1 MRTAT
6 KPITQ
11 SMAFILWLVCA
22 TGLVAQQH
30 PTVDWKVSIA
40 ELETRLARLGGEG
53 GSAVD
58 TWAADA
64 ELLRTSIRDFTT
76 AHPEIQITLPD
87 PLPSHP
93 SVSDAARYFA
103 ALKDA
108 VDTVIKQ
115 SPGTPFNLG
124 LVSVNVSASVS
135 APSPV
140 ADSMDQEGIQNR
152 NTDNVAKALDLLTGV
167 SIQHIATNRN
177 EAGIMVRG
185 FSTRGQIPFYLDGIP
200 ISVPYDGYV
209 DFNRFLTS
217 DIAEVE
223 VARGYA
229 SPLLGPNA
237 LGGSINLVTEEPVK
251 KVQVDALIGT
261 GSGRELLSALHL
273 GSRWR
278 HFFILGSL
286 DWLQSDFIPLSGK
299 FPVNQYKNLPDII
312 MTDRL
317 NQSNSRDE
325 KFSGRI
331 GWTPKGSDQYVFS
344 YNNQK
349 GKKGVPLYQ
358 GPDTAATF
366 INFWR
371 WPYWNMYNYYFH
383 SSTSLS
389 ENNSIKFRA
398 FYNQFKNGIDMY
410 SNDTYSVMNTSNA
423 EHSIYDDHTDGA
435 SAEFET
441 RTLSRNAIAASFF
454 FKDDTHRERG
464 IYPGRSPHPL
474 ITPDLVNRAQV
485 ASIGMQD
492 RIKISSRLLAT
503 AGFSADHLDGL
514 QGQSYNSA
522 LTGLLPFTCLASP
535 SNSSFAGCTAHVWN
549 FNPQASAS
557 YALGKSG
564 DLFATVADRG
574 RFPMLK
580 DVYSASLGQG
590 LPNPDLKPEHAL
602 SWNLGYSRA
611 FGAFTVVQ
619 GELFRTDLRSA
630 IESVYVTDP
639 GAGSA
644 VTEYCPNGKIVGYCS
659 EMANIGK
666 EVHEG
671 VELKIGTMLLHRL
684 NLDVS
689 YSYLNRTIAYDFAS
703 VPNVSQANTSITI
716 LPTLP
721 RNKLLGSATL
731 RLPRHVL
738 GIVSARYEGGLTLQ
752 DTTYATT
759 SPLFRPFPQSFGT
772 MDLGIVA
779 PIWKGMA
786 LQTGVAN
793 VFDRNY
799 YYTAGFPE
807 EGRNWYLN
815 ARYRF

>member
-1 MRTAT
+1 
-6 KPITQ
+6 
-11 SMAFILWLVCA
+11 MAFILWLVCA
-22 TGLVAQQH
+22 SGLMAQQH

-53 GSAVD
+53 GPASDA
-58 TWAADA
+58 WAADA
-64 ELLRTSIRDFTT
+64 ELLRTSIRDFTA
-76 AHPEIQITLPD
+76 AHPEIRIVLPD
-87 PLPSHP
+87 PLPPHP
-93 SVSDAARYFA
+93 SLLDAARQLA

-108 VDTVIKQ
+108 VDAVIKQ

-124 LVSVNVSASVS
+124 LVTVNVSASVS

-140 ADSMDQEGIQNR
+140 ADSMDQEEIENR
-152 NTDNVAKALDLLTGV
+152 NAVNAAKALDLLTGV
-167 SIQHIATNRN
+167 SIQHIAVNRN

-200 ISVPYDGYV
+200 ISVPYDGYI

-217 DIAEVE
+217 GIAEVQ

-251 KVQVDALIGT
+251 KLQADALIGT
-261 GSGRELLSALHL
+261 GSGRQLLSALHL
-273 GSRWR
+273 GSHWR

-286 DWLQSDFIPLSGK
+286 DWLQSDFIPLSGE
-299 FPVNQYKNLPDII
+299 FTVNQYKNLPDMT

-317 NQSNSRDE
+317 NQSDSRDE

-331 GWTPKGSDQYVFS
+331 GWTPRASDQYIFS

-358 GPDTAATF
+358 GPNTAAVF
-366 INFWR
+366 RNFWR
-371 WPYWNMYNYYFH
+371 WPYWNMANYYFH
-383 SSTSLS
+383 SSTGLG
-389 ENNSIKFRA
+389 ENNSVKFRA

-410 SNDTYSVMNTSNA
+410 SDDTYSVMNTKNA

-435 SAEFET
+435 AAEFDT
-441 RTLSRNAIAASFF
+441 RTVSRNAIAASFF

-464 IYPGRSPHPL
+464 IYPGRSPYPL
-474 ITPDLVNRAQV
+474 VTPDLVDRAQV
-485 ASIGMQD
+485 ASLGVED
-492 RIKISSRLLAT
+492 KIKVSSRWLAT

-514 QGQSYNSA
+514 QGESYNSA
-522 LTGLLPFTCLASP
+522 LTGLVPFTCLASP
-535 SNSSFAGCTAHVWN
+535 SNTSFAGCTAHVWN

-564 DLFATVADRG
+564 NLFATVADRG

-580 DVYSASLGQG
+580 DIYSASMGAG
-590 LPNPDLKPEHAL
+590 LPNPNLEPEHAL

-611 FGAFTVVQ
+611 FGALTVVQ
-619 GELFRTDLRSA
+619 GALFRTDLRHA

-639 GAGSA
+639 GGASPA
-644 VTEYCPNGKIVGYCS
+644 TEYCPSSKIPGYCS

-666 EVHEG
+666 EVHG
-671 VELKIGTMLLHRL
+671 GAELQIRSMLLRRL
-684 NLDVS
+684 SLDVS

-703 VPNVSQANTSITI
+703 VPTVSQANTSIMVM
-716 LPTLP
+716 PTLP
-721 RNKLLGSATL
+721 RNKLLASATL

-738 GIVSARYEGGLTLQ
+738 GIIRARYEGGLTLQ

-772 MDLGIVA
+772 ADLGIVV
-779 PIWKGMA
+779 PIWKGMV

-807 EGRNWYLN
+807 EGRNWYFN
-815 ARYRF
+815 TRYRF

>member
-1 MRTAT
+1 
-6 KPITQ
+6 
-11 SMAFILWLVCA
+11 MALILWLVCA

-58 TWAADA
+58 AWAADA
-64 ELLRTSIRDFTT
+64 ELLRASIRDFAS
-76 AHPEIQITLPD
+76 AHPEIRITLPD

-93 SVSDAARYFA
+93 SVSDAARHLA

-108 VDTVIKQ
+108 VDIVIKQ

-124 LVSVNVSASVS
+124 LVTVNVSASVS
-135 APSPV
+135 TPSPV
-140 ADSMDQEGIQNR
+140 ADSMDQQEIQNR
-152 NTDNVAKALDLLTGV
+152 NAVNVAKALDLLTGV
-167 SIQHIATNRN
+167 SIQHIAANRN

-251 KVQVDALIGT
+251 KVQADALIGT

-286 DWLQSDFIPLSGK
+286 DWLQSDFIPLSGE
-299 FPVNQYKNLPDII
+299 FPVNQYKNLPDIT

-317 NQSNSRDE
+317 NQSDSRDE

-331 GWTPKGSDQYVFS
+331 GWTPRGSDQYVFS

-358 GPDTAATF
+358 GPNTAATF
-366 INFWR
+366 KNYWR
-371 WPYWNMYNYYFH
+371 WPYWNMANEYFH
-383 SSTSLS
+383 SSTGLG

-410 SNDTYSVMNTSNA
+410 SDDTYSVMNTKNA
-423 EHSIYDDHTDGA
+423 EHSFYDDHTDGA
-435 SAEFET
+435 AAEFET

-464 IYPGRSPHPL
+464 IYPGRSPYPL
-474 ITPDLVNRAQV
+474 ITPDLVDRAQL

-492 RIKISSRLLAT
+492 RVKVSSRLLAT

-514 QGQSYNSA
+514 QGQSYNGA
-522 LTGLLPFTCLASP
+522 LTGLVPFTCLASP
-535 SNSSFAGCTAHVWN
+535 SNTSFAGCTAHVWN
-549 FNPQASAS
+549 FNPQGSAS

-564 DLFATVADRG
+564 NLFATVADRG

-580 DVYSASLGQG
+580 DIYSASLGQG

-602 SWNLGYSRA
+602 SWNIGYSRA
-611 FGAFTVVQ
+611 LGALTLVQ
-619 GELFRTDLRSA
+619 GELFRSDLRNA

-639 GAGSA
+639 GAASA
-644 VTEYCPNGKIVGYCS
+644 ATEYCPNSRIVGFCS

-671 VELKIGTMLLHRL
+671 VELKIGTMLLRWL

-689 YSYLNRTIAYDFAS
+689 YSYLNRTIAYDFGL
-703 VPNVSQANTSITI
+703 VPNVSQLNTSITV

-721 RNKLLGSATL
+721 RNKLLASATL
-731 RLPRHVL
+731 RLPRHLL
-738 GIVSARYEGGLTLQ
+738 GIISTRYEGGLTLQ

-772 MDLGIVA
+772 TDLGIVM
-779 PIWKGMA
+779 PVWKGMF

-807 EGRNWYLN
+807 EGRNWYFN
-815 ARYRF
+815 TRYRF